1 MEDGMRVQFVTR
13 ENGPEKLV
21 CDAEVVFGPECGP
34 LAGMKLVGFALWRG
48 AEGEVYVTF
57 PSRAF
62 GLASERKYYDYL
74 RAAEAPAAAAAAES
88 KRVKEWIL
96 EEFRASRRAA

>member
-1 MEDGMRVQFVTR
+1 MRVQFVPR

-21 CDAEVVFGPECGP
+21 CEAELWFGPECGP

-57 PSRAF
+57 PSRSF
-62 GLASERKYYDYL
+62 GVANERKYFDYL
-74 RAAEAPAAAAAAES
+74 RAAEGGTAEG
-88 KRVKEWIL
+88 KRVTDWIL
-96 EEFRASRRAA
+96 EEFRTSRRAA

>member
-1 MEDGMRVQFVTR
+1 MHVQFVTR

-62 GLASERKYYDYL
+62 GVASERKYYEYL
-74 RAAEAPAAAAAAES
+74 RAAEPGSTES

-96 EEFRASRRAA
+96 QEFRASKAA

>member
-1 MEDGMRVQFVTR
+1 MHVQFVTR

-48 AEGEVYVTF
+48 AEGEVYVSF
-57 PSRAF
+57 PARSF
-62 GLASERKYYDYL
+62 GAAGERKYYDYL
-74 RAAEAPAAAAAAES
+74 RAAEGGAAES
-88 KRVKEWIL
+88 KRVREWIL
-96 EEFRASRRAA
+96 EEFRASKAA